1 MDKNERRVS
10 VLTTVLDLYKERMGE
25 RLRQSRQLF
34 ESDIVIGDIHS
45 HSYYSD
51 GTCEVAELKKYADLA
66 DMDFLFVT
74 DHDTLEHKAD
84 CNALENVWL
93 GQEPCCG
100 PHHIGMLCP
109 PSLFTPRL
117 DNFRDDWQAAK
128 DLAPFTWAAHP
139 TGWHPDVCYPKEDID
154 QLFNLGESLAI
165 EVLNGFAKISD
176 TYDQWQARNIEL
188 WDKLLLSGK
197 HVTAVAGSDSHF
209 AAGVG
214 CVWTGVFG
222 AKCTSKSVIDTLNA
236 GKTIASEAP
245 ILLLISGE
253 TYPGGTIKI
262 KTNESINFKL
272 RAADSLGLSEVRLIR
287 NGETIKSFEVKGR
300 QLFEEEFADKAI
312 SGNSYYRLECVSI
325 DYKHGFTNPIYVEA
339 EQVKLK

>member
-1 MDKNERRVS
+1 MDRNERRVS

-34 ESDIVIGDIHS
+34 KSDVVIGDIHS

-66 DMDFLFVT
+66 AIDFLFVT
-74 DHDTLEHKAD
+74 DHDTLDQKAD
-84 CNALENVWL
+84 CDALENVWL
-93 GQEPCCG
+93 GQEPRCG

-109 PSLFTPRL
+109 SSFFDPKLKDFSE
-117 DNFRDDWQAAK
+117 DWQAAK
-128 DLAPFTWAAHP
+128 DLAPFTWIAHP
-139 TGWHPDVCYPKEDID
+139 TGWHPDVHYPKEAID
-154 QLFNLGESLAI
+154 QLFNLGDSLAI
-165 EVLNGFAKISD
+165 EILNGYAKISD
-176 TYDQWQARNIEL
+176 TYDSWQAGSVEL

-222 AKCTSKSVIDTLNA
+222 AECTSKSVIEALNA
-236 GKTIASEAP
+236 GKAMASEAP
-245 ILLLISGE
+245 ILLLTSGE
-253 TYPGGTIKI
+253 TYPGETLKI
-262 KTNESINFKL
+262 KANETINFQL
-272 RAADSLGLSEVRLIR
+272 RAADSLGLSEVRLIKD
-287 NGETIKSFEVKGR
+287 GKTIKSFEVKG
-300 QLFEEEFADKAI
+300 QPLFEEEFADKAI

-325 DYKHGFTNPIYVEA
+325 DYKHGFTNPIYLEA
-339 EQVKLK
+339 E